1 MRYKPYILIKFG
13 KMKKT
18 IYRALLLPFG
28 LFALAS
34 CSDFLEKQP
43 LSNVSPETFFTES
56 AHLEAYCNNM
66 HTVFPT
72 HTGTNGT
79 YGRFTADQNSD
90 NMAGTSHNDNF
101 LLRRVTVP
109 SSGSYD
115 SFSTIRTINLFL
127 QRTAENLENG
137 SLADTPVNRHYIGEM
152 YFFRAYVYYSFM
164 VTYGDMPI
172 ITEVLDNMTYEELT
186 EANKRQ
192 PRNKVARFILEDLD
206 RAVERLQDKG
216 SEPTAN
222 RRVNKQVAQLFK
234 SRVALFEG
242 TWEKYH
248 SGTAR
253 VPDKAAG
260 WPGASMDYNA
270 DFNYDNA
277 SEVQFFLNAAME
289 AAKAV
294 AGFRP
299 LNESEEYVNLWNQ
312 SNISTLDA
320 MSDVLLARLYSE
332 DAQYMNPVVGA
343 THGYSNSV
351 SGVDGI
357 MNGGNTGYTKSLMDA
372 FLMTNGLPIYAAG
385 SGYQGDVTIAQALE
399 GRDGRIA
406 NSVAKEGDKIINNVN
421 FYIPCL
427 GQAGNV
433 SASSTGYIPHL
444 GYIDD
449 DAVEYNSPYSLQLPL
464 FRVAEAYINYVEA
477 DYEIDGNLSATG
489 EEYWKSLRRRAGVSD
504 DIQATI
510 AATDLS
516 RENDLAKYSGS
527 STVDPTLYNIRR
539 ERRCELFAADGL
551 RLNDLYRWRSLD
563 QMKNM
568 NFYGINYW
576 DHYVDLFDAT
586 YGDGA
591 AEILGLSPESDGKYL
606 RLYSRDNLMVNG
618 YTFDPANYLSPLSYD
633 VFRLACETE
642 GDVSTTV
649 VYQNPD
655 WPITAGEYSLNSG
668 N

>member
-1 MRYKPYILIKFG
+1 M
-13 KMKKT
+13 
-18 IYRALLLPFG
+18 LLPAG
-28 LFALAS
+28 LSVLAS

-43 LSNVSPETFFTES
+43 LSNISPESFFTES
-56 AHLEAYCNNM
+56 SHLEAYCNNM

-72 HTGTNGT
+72 HYGTNGT

-101 LLRRVTVP
+101 LLRRSTVP
-109 SSGSYD
+109 SSGSYS

-137 SLADTPVNRHYIGEM
+137 TLADDSVNQHYIGEM
-152 YFFRAYVYYSFM
+152 YFFRAYVYYSFLT
-164 VTYGDMPI
+164 TYGDMPI
-172 ITEVLDNMTYEELT
+172 ITEVLDEKTDEEVT

-192 PRNKVARFILEDLD
+192 PRNEVARFILDDLD
-206 RAVERLQDKG
+206 QAIERLQNKG

-248 SGTAR
+248 AGTAR
-253 VPDKAAG
+253 VPDKSAG

-270 DFNYDNA
+270 DFTYDNA
-277 SEVQFFLNAAME
+277 SEVEFFLNTAME
-289 AAKAV
+289 AAKEV
-294 AGFRP
+294 ADYSP
-299 LNESEEYVNLWNQ
+299 LDESEKYVDLWNK
-312 SNISTLDA
+312 SSIGDLDA

-351 SGVDGI
+351 SGVTGI
-357 MNGGNTGYTKSLMDA
+357 LNGGSTGYTKSLVDA
-372 FLMTNGLPIYAAG
+372 FLMKDGLPIYA
-385 SGYQGDVTIAQALE
+385 SPDYLGDETISDALE
-399 GRDGRIA
+399 GRDERIA
-406 NSVAKEGDKIINNVN
+406 SSIAKEGDKIIDTVY
-421 FYIPCL
+421 FFIPCL
-427 GQAGNV
+427 GQGGNV
-433 SASSTGYIPHL
+433 NASSTGYIPRL

-449 DAVEYNSPYSLQLPL
+449 DAVEYNSPYALQLPL

-477 DYEIDGNLSATG
+477 DYEIDGNLSSTG

-504 DIQATI
+504 DIAATI
-510 AATDLS
+510 AATDLDQ
-516 RENDLAKYSGS
+516 EIDLAKYSGS
-527 STVDPTLYNIRR
+527 SQVDATLYNIRR

-551 RLNDLYRWRSLD
+551 RLDDLYRWRALD
-563 QMKNM
+563 NM
-568 NFYGINYW
+568 EEWYFYGFNYW
-576 DHYVDLFDAT
+576 TYYVDLYDNT
-586 YGDGA
+586 YGTETSDA
-591 AEILGLSPESDGKYL
+591 ASVLGLSSEDVGPYL
-606 RLYSRDNLMVNG
+606 RLYPNDNLASGG
-618 YTFDPANYLSPLSYD
+618 YTFDEANYLSPLSYD
-633 VFRLACETE
+633 VFRLACTVE

-655 WPITAGEYSLNSG
+655 WPITAGEYSLTSG
-668 N
+668 D